1 MKEETQG
8 FPAYKR
14 NDVVQVISGKFKG
27 KSGKILRLVRKKNA
41 VIVEK
46 VNLVKRHTKP
56 SQKDP
61 QGGIIEKEAPLN
73 VSKVLP
79 VSSKTGKPVRFSVW
93 LREGGRGEGTKTK
106 KAAGTKAKSPAA
118 SKAKAEERG
127 AK

>member
-56 SQKDP
+56 SQLVEVMNWLDVADVEVKNLKRL
-61 QGGIIEKEAPLN
+61 Q
-73 VSKVLP
+73 VS
-79 VSSKTGKPVRFSVW
+79 R
-93 LREGGRGEGTKTK
+93 RGQK
-106 KAAGTKAKSPAA
+106 
-118 SKAKAEERG
+118 R
-127 AK
+127 